1 MIDAPPFA
9 ILAVICTR
17 EKHRS
22 NALDRRCL
30 CFVVDSGGSTIP
42 EGFEPIDIVDL
53 EPVFQLVKGIALA
66 QDKQSIYDDVDV
78 VKIGDFG
85 LVKIPESNLTSL
97 LSELKGSLN
106 DPDLINVGFGNYEM
120 RHETF
125 ALTRLCYYI
134 LTGKTNIDRQKD
146 GTIKA
151 FWEKGTNP
159 DKSKRFSS
167 VDELKRAIKSI
178 TDDNK

>member
-1 MIDAPPFA
+1 
-9 ILAVICTR
+9 
-17 EKHRS
+17 
-22 NALDRRCL
+22 
-30 CFVVDSGGSTIP
+30 
-42 EGFEPIDIVDL
+42 
-53 EPVFQLVKGIALA
+53 
-66 QDKQSIYDDVDV
+66 
-78 VKIGDFG
+78 
-85 LVKIPESNLTSL
+85 
-97 LSELKGSLN
+97 
-106 DPDLINVGFGNYEM
+106 M